1 MIYEFRTY
9 DLKPHMQ
16 PEFEKRFGEAYEKRK
31 QFSPLA
37 AFWHTEI
44 GPLNQ
49 VIHVWPYKDLAER
62 DRIRAE
68 AVKAGVWPPKT
79 SELIARQRSEIFLP
93 FSFSPEMKPGKQG
106 PFFEMRVYTYGAG
119 QLGNLTKAWELAIPN
134 RLKAGPATAILYS
147 ELGDPGAGRPRSSP
161 RRPDCRN
168 TTWCSRRTRSACRAR
183 FRPCSSENARR
194 MKDERGRM
202 TLPGCSFA
210 FAAPAQTPTGR
221 Q

>member
-93 FSFSPEMKPGKQG
+93 FGFSPEMKPGKQG
-106 PFFEMRVYTYGAG
+106 PFFEVRIYTYGAG

-147 ELGDPGAGRPRSSP
+147 ELGGLNLFMHIWPYKTLDDRWALRNKLREEGIWPPSVVAKKAGLPEYHLVNQENKICMPSAFSP
-161 RRPDCRN
+161 
-168 TTWCSRRTRSACRAR
+168 
-183 FRPCSSENARR
+183 
-194 MKDERGRM
+194 
-202 TLPGCSFA
+202 L
-210 FAAPAQTPTGR
+210 Q
-221 Q
+221 